1 MMTNDEIAAR
11 LHALAEPEYREFSRR
26 LLDMRD
32 DLLGVRLPAMH
43 KIAKELARGDWRTY
57 LDHARGDSFE
67 EVMIQGM
74 TLAHAKAT
82 LAEKRPYIV
91 RFIKKIDNWSVC
103 DCFCTTI
110 KPGEGERAELLELI
124 DGLIVSPEV
133 YKARVGVV
141 LLLTKCMGAD
151 ELDGSLERLT
161 SVRAKGYYADMA
173 VAWAL
178 SIAYRADGTK
188 TLDFMRAHPFSA
200 EVTQKAIQ
208 KMIELSNRT
217 TEEKAMLRGLKRTM
231 PTA

>member
-11 LHALAEPEYREFSRR
+11 LHALAEPEYHEFTRR

-103 DCFCTTI
+103 DCFCTT
-110 KPGEGERAELLELI
+110 L
-124 DGLIVSPEV
+124 EV
-133 YKARVGVV
+133 YAARVGVV

-161 SVRAKGYYADMA
+161 RVKAEGYYADMA

-217 TEEKAMLRGLKRTM
+217 AEEKAMLRGLKRTM